1 MMRGI
6 ASMSK
11 IIEEEVVSSLPA
23 RPPISW
29 GAILAGVV
37 FVLAISWLLYLLGV
51 ALGLTVVGPA
61 EMPEA
66 GEELG
71 WSAAIWI
78 LFTSLIAFFL
88 GSLFAARIAGIIDK
102 TEGMLHGLAVWG
114 LSTLLA
120 LLLGVAGVSTLLQT
134 GQSLVKGGAA
144 LGTMAAG
151 AIGAADVDVNI
162 PSSVIAGLQARLKAE
177 ASQALARAAQDAEGK
192 VSEERVRRALDQLD
206 RETTTGIVVQLV
218 RGKPESAK
226 TILAANTTLNQAE
239 VEQLIKGLSQEVSSY
254 MQALQAQA
262 KKAADYSAAVLWAV
276 FISSSVGLIMAIIG
290 GRLGAQAGIRIYRRR
305 VV

>member
-1 MMRGI
+1 
-6 ASMSK
+6 MSK
-11 IIEEEVVSSLPA
+11 IIEEKVVSSPPA

-29 GAILAGVV
+29 GAIFAGVV

-61 EMPEA
+61 EVPEA

-71 WSAAIWI
+71 WSAAIWM
-78 LFTSLIAFFL
+78 LVTSLIAFFL
-88 GSLFAARIAGIIDK
+88 GGLFAARIAGIIDK

-120 LLLGVAGVSTLLQT
+120 LLLGTAGVSTLLQT

-151 AIGAADVDVNI
+151 AIGAAEVDVNI
-162 PSSVIAGLQARLKAE
+162 PSSVIAGLQARLKVE
-177 ASQALARAAQDAEGK
+177 VSQALARAAQDEGGK
-192 VSEERVRRALDQLD
+192 LSEERARRALDQLD

-218 RGKPESAK
+218 RGNPESAK

-239 VEQLIKGLSQEVSSY
+239 IEQLIKGLSQEVSSY
-254 MQALQAQA
+254 MQTLQVQA
-262 KKAADYSAAVLWAV
+262 KKTADYSAAVLWTV

>member
-1 MMRGI
+1 
-6 ASMSK
+6 MSK
-11 IIEEEVVSSLPA
+11 IIEEKVVSSPPA

-29 GAILAGVV
+29 GAIFAGVV

-61 EMPEA
+61 EVPEA

-71 WSAAIWI
+71 WGAAIWM
-78 LFTSLIAFFL
+78 LVTSLIAFFL
-88 GSLFAARIAGIIDK
+88 GGLFTARVAGIIDK

-151 AIGAADVDVNI
+151 AIGAAGVDINI

-177 ASQALARAAQDAEGK
+177 ASQALARAAQDAGGK
-192 VSEERVRRALDQLD
+192 VSEERARRTLDQLD

-218 RGKPESAK
+218 RGNPESAK
-226 TILAANTTLNQAE
+226 AILAANTTLTKAE
-239 VEQLIKGLSQEVSSY
+239 VEQLIEGLSQEVSRDK
-254 MQALQAQA
+254 QVLQAQA
-262 KKAADYSAAVLWAV
+262 KKTADYSAAVLWAV

>member
-1 MMRGI
+1 
-6 ASMSK
+6 MSTILEK
-11 IIEEEVVSSLPA
+11 EVVSGLPP

-29 GAILAGVV
+29 GAIFAGVV

-78 LFTSLIAFFL
+78 LVTSLIAFFL

-151 AIGAADVDVNI
+151 AIGAANVDVNI

-239 VEQLIKGLSQEVSSY
+239 VEQLVKGLSQEVSSY

-262 KKAADYSAAVLWAV
+262 KKTADYSAAVLWAV
-276 FISSSVGLIMAIIG
+276 FISSSVGLVMAIIG
-290 GRLGAQAGIRIYRRR
+290 GRLGAQAGTRIYRRS

>member
-1 MMRGI
+1 
-6 ASMSK
+6 MSTILEK
-11 IIEEEVVSSLPA
+11 EVVSGLPP

-29 GAILAGVV
+29 GAIFAGVV
-37 FVLAISWLLYLLGV
+37 FVLAISWLLYLLGA

-78 LFTSLIAFFL
+78 LVTSLIAFFL
-88 GSLFAARIAGIIDK
+88 GGLFTARIAGIIDK

-114 LSTLLA
+114 VSTLLA

-134 GQSLVKGGAA
+134 GQSLAKGGAA
-144 LGTMAAG
+144 LGTMAAS

-177 ASQALARAAQDAEGK
+177 AIAFQKINYMAPASVRSGHARPA
-192 VSEERVRRALDQLD
+192 
-206 RETTTGIVVQLV
+206 
-218 RGKPESAK
+218 
-226 TILAANTTLNQAE
+226 
-239 VEQLIKGLSQEVSSY
+239 
-254 MQALQAQA
+254 
-262 KKAADYSAAVLWAV
+262 
-276 FISSSVGLIMAIIG
+276 
-290 GRLGAQAGIRIYRRR
+290 
-305 VV
+305 

>member
-1 MMRGI
+1 
-6 ASMSK
+6 MSK

-61 EMPEA
+61 EVPEA

-177 ASQALARAAQDAEGK
+177 VSQALARAAQDAGGK
-192 VSEERVRRALDQLD
+192 VSEERARRALGQLD
-206 RETTTGIVVQLV
+206 RETTTAIGVQLV
-218 RGKPESAK
+218 RGNPESAK

-254 MQALQAQA
+254 MQTLQVQA
-262 KKAADYSAAVLWAV
+262 KKTADYSAAVLWAV
-276 FISSSVGLIMAIIG
+276 FISNSVGLIMAIIG

>member
-1 MMRGI
+1 
-6 ASMSK
+6 MSK
-11 IIEEEVVSSLPA
+11 IIEEKVVSSPPA

-29 GAILAGVV
+29 GAIFAGVV

-61 EMPEA
+61 EVPEA

-71 WSAAIWI
+71 WGAAIWM
-78 LFTSLIAFFL
+78 LVTSLIAFFL
-88 GSLFAARIAGIIDK
+88 GGLFTARIAGIIDK

-114 LSTLLA
+114 VSTLLA

-162 PSSVIAGLQARLKAE
+162 PSSVIAALQARLKAE
-177 ASQALARAAQDAEGK
+177 ASQALAGAAQDAGGG
-192 VSEERVRRALDQLD
+192 SE
-206 RETTTGIVVQLV
+206 
-218 RGKPESAK
+218 
-226 TILAANTTLNQAE
+226 
-239 VEQLIKGLSQEVSSY
+239 
-254 MQALQAQA
+254 
-262 KKAADYSAAVLWAV
+262 
-276 FISSSVGLIMAIIG
+276 
-290 GRLGAQAGIRIYRRR
+290 
-305 VV
+305 

>member
-1 MMRGI
+1 
-6 ASMSK
+6 MSR

-78 LFTSLIAFFL
+78 LVTSLIAFFL
-88 GSLFAARIAGIIDK
+88 GGLFAARIAGIIDK

-120 LLLGVAGVSTLLQT
+120 LLLGTAGVSTLLQT

-151 AIGAADVDVNI
+151 AIGAADIDINI

-192 VSEERVRRALDQLD
+192 VSEERVRRTLDQLD

-226 TILAANTTLNQAE
+226 AILAANTTLNQAE
-239 VEQLIKGLSQEVSSY
+239 VGQLIKGLSQEVSSY
-254 MQALQAQA
+254 MQALQVQA
-262 KKAADYSAAVLWAV
+262 KKAADYSAAALWAV

-290 GRLGAQAGIRIYRRR
+290 GRLGAQAGIRIYRRS

>member
-1 MMRGI
+1 
-6 ASMSK
+6 MSK

-29 GAILAGVV
+29 GAIFAGVV

-51 ALGLTVVGPA
+51 ALGLTVVNPA
-61 EMPEA
+61 TVPEA
-66 GEELG
+66 GEKLG
-71 WSAAIWI
+71 RGAAIWM
-78 LFTSLIAFFL
+78 LVTSLIAFFL
-88 GSLFAARIAGIIDK
+88 GGLFTARIAGIIDK

-151 AIGAADVDVNI
+151 AMGAADVDVNI
-162 PSSVIAGLQARLKAE
+162 PSSVIAALQARLKAE
-177 ASQALARAAQDAEGK
+177 ASQALAGAAQDAGGK
-192 VSEERVRRALDQLD
+192 VSEERARRALDQLD

-218 RGKPESAK
+218 RGNPESAK
-226 TILAANTTLNQAE
+226 TILAANTTLNKAE
-239 VEQLIKGLSQEVSSY
+239 VEQLIEGLSQEVSRY
-254 MQALQAQA
+254 MQALQAQV
-262 KKAADYSAAVLWAV
+262 KKTADYSAAVLWAV

-290 GRLGAQAGIRIYRRR
+290 GRLGAQAGIRIYRRS

>member
-1 MMRGI
+1 
-6 ASMSK
+6 MSK

-29 GAILAGVV
+29 GAIFAGVV
-37 FVLAISWLLYLLGV
+37 FVLAISWLLYLLGA

-78 LFTSLIAFFL
+78 LVTSLIAFFL
-88 GSLFAARIAGIIDK
+88 GGLFAARIAGIIDK

-151 AIGAADVDVNI
+151 AIGAADVNI

-177 ASQALARAAQDAEGK
+177 ASQALARAAQDAGEK
-192 VSEERVRRALDQLD
+192 LSEEKARRALDQLD

-226 TILAANTTLNQAE
+226 TILAANTTLNKAE
-239 VEQLIKGLSQEVSSY
+239 VEQLIEGLSQEVSRY
-254 MQALQAQA
+254 MQALQAQS

-290 GRLGAQAGIRIYRRR
+290 GRLGAQAGIRIYRRS

>member
-1 MMRGI
+1 
-6 ASMSK
+6 MSK

-61 EMPEA
+61 EVPEA

-144 LGTMAAG
+144 LSTMAAG

-177 ASQALARAAQDAEGK
+177 AGQALARAAQDAGGK
-192 VSEERVRRALDQLD
+192 VSEERARRTLDQLD

-218 RGKPESAK
+218 RGNPESAK

-254 MQALQAQA
+254 MQTLQVQA
-262 KKAADYSAAVLWAV
+262 KKTADYSAAVLWAV
-276 FISSSVGLIMAIIG
+276 FISSSVGLVMAIIG
-290 GRLGAQAGIRIYRRR
+290 GRLGAQVGSRIYRRR

>member
-1 MMRGI
+1 
-6 ASMSK
+6 MSK
-11 IIEEEVVSSLPA
+11 IIEEKVVSSPPA
-23 RPPISW
+23 RSPISW
-29 GAILAGVV
+29 GAIFAGVV

-51 ALGLTVVGPA
+51 AFGLTVVEPA
-61 EMPEA
+61 EVPEA

-71 WSAAIWI
+71 WSAAIWM
-78 LFTSLIAFFL
+78 LVTSLIAFFL
-88 GSLFAARIAGIIDK
+88 GGLFTARTAGIIDK

-120 LLLGVAGVSTLLQT
+120 LLLGAAGVSTLLQT

-151 AIGAADVDVNI
+151 AIGAAEVDVNI
-162 PSSVIAGLQARLKAE
+162 PSSVIAGLQARLKVE
-177 ASQALARAAQDAEGK
+177 VSQALARAAQDEGGK
-192 VSEERVRRALDQLD
+192 LSEERARRALDQLD

-218 RGKPESAK
+218 RGNPESAK

-239 VEQLIKGLSQEVSSY
+239 VEQLTKGLSQEVSSY

-262 KKAADYSAAVLWAV
+262 KKTADYSAAVLWTV

-305 VV
+305 IV

>member
-1 MMRGI
+1 
-6 ASMSK
+6 MSTILEK
-11 IIEEEVVSSLPA
+11 EVVSGLPP

-29 GAILAGVV
+29 GAIFAGVV
-37 FVLAISWLLYLLGV
+37 FVLAISWLLYLLGA

-61 EMPEA
+61 EVPEA

-78 LFTSLIAFFL
+78 LVTSLIAFFL
-88 GSLFAARIAGIIDK
+88 GGFFAARIAGIIDK

-114 LSTLLA
+114 VSTLLA

-239 VEQLIKGLSQEVSSY
+239 VGQLIKGLSQEVSSY

-262 KKAADYSAAVLWAV
+262 KKTADYSAAVLWAV
-276 FISSSVGLIMAIIG
+276 FISSSIGLIMAIIG
-290 GRLGAQAGIRIYRRR
+290 GRLGAQAGIRIYRRS

>member
-1 MMRGI
+1 
-6 ASMSK
+6 MSK
-11 IIEEEVVSSLPA
+11 IIEEEVASSLPA

-29 GAILAGVV
+29 GAIFAGVV
-37 FVLAISWLLYLLGV
+37 FVLAISWLLYLLGA

-61 EMPEA
+61 EVPEA

-78 LFTSLIAFFL
+78 LVTSLIAFFL
-88 GSLFAARIAGIIDK
+88 GGLFAARIAGIIDK

-151 AIGAADVDVNI
+151 AIGAADVNI

-177 ASQALARAAQDAEGK
+177 ASQALASAAQDAGGK
-192 VSEERVRRALDQLD
+192 VSEEKARRSLGQLD
-206 RETTTGIVVQLV
+206 RETITAIGVQLV
-218 RGKPESAK
+218 RGNPESAK

-239 VEQLIKGLSQEVSSY
+239 VEQVIEGLSQEASSY
-254 MQALQAQA
+254 MQALKAQA
-262 KKAADYSAAVLWAV
+262 KKAADYSAAAFWAV

-290 GRLGAQAGIRIYRRR
+290 GRLGAQAGIRIYRRS

>member
-1 MMRGI
+1 
-6 ASMSK
+6 MSK

-29 GAILAGVV
+29 GAIFAGVV

-51 ALGLTVVGPA
+51 AFGLTVVEPA
-61 EMPEA
+61 EVPEA

-71 WSAAIWI
+71 WSAAIWM
-78 LFTSLIAFFL
+78 LVTSLIAFFL
-88 GSLFAARIAGIIDK
+88 GGLFTARIAGIIDK

-114 LSTLLA
+114 VSILLA

-134 GQSLVKGGAA
+134 GQSLAKGGAA

-151 AIGAADVDVNI
+151 AIGAADADVNI
-162 PSSVIAGLQARLKAE
+162 PSSVIAALQARLKAE
-177 ASQALARAAQDAEGK
+177 ASQTLARAAQDAGEK
-192 VSEERVRRALDQLD
+192 LSEERARRALDQLD
-206 RETTTGIVVQLV
+206 RETTTAIVVQLV
-218 RGKPESAK
+218 RGDPESAK
-226 TILAANTTLNQAE
+226 TTLAANTTLNQAE
-239 VEQLIKGLSQEVSSY
+239 VERLIKGLSQEVSRY

-305 VV
+305 SAV

>member
-1 MMRGI
+1 
-6 ASMSK
+6 MSK
-11 IIEEEVVSSLPA
+11 IIEEVVSSPPA

-29 GAILAGVV
+29 GAIFAGVV

-88 GSLFAARIAGIIDK
+88 GGLFTARIAGIIDK

-114 LSTLLA
+114 VSTLLA
-120 LLLGVAGVSTLLQT
+120 LLLGAAGVSTLLQA
-134 GQSLVKGGAA
+134 GQSLVKGGAE

-162 PSSVIAGLQARLKAE
+162 PSSVIAGLQARLKVE
-177 ASQALARAAQDAEGK
+177 VSQALARAAQDEGGK
-192 VSEERVRRALDQLD
+192 LSEERARRALDQLD

-218 RGKPESAK
+218 RGNPESAK

-239 VEQLIKGLSQEVSSY
+239 VEQLTKGLSQEVSSY

-262 KKAADYSAAVLWAV
+262 KKTADYSAAVLWAV

-290 GRLGAQAGIRIYRRR
+290 GRLGAQAGLRIYRRR

>member
-1 MMRGI
+1 
-6 ASMSK
+6 MSK

-61 EMPEA
+61 EVPEA

-71 WSAAIWI
+71 WSAAIWM
-78 LFTSLIAFFL
+78 LVTSLIAFFL
-88 GSLFAARIAGIIDK
+88 GGLFAARIAGIIDK

-120 LLLGVAGVSTLLQT
+120 LLLGTAGVSTLLQT

-151 AIGAADVDVNI
+151 AIGAAEVDVNI
-162 PSSVIAGLQARLKAE
+162 PSSVIAGLQARLKVE
-177 ASQALARAAQDAEGK
+177 VSQALARAAQDEGGK
-192 VSEERVRRALDQLD
+192 LSEERARRALDQLD

-218 RGKPESAK
+218 RGNPESAK

-239 VEQLIKGLSQEVSSY
+239 VEQLTKGLSQEVSSY

-262 KKAADYSAAVLWAV
+262 KKTADYSAAVLWTV

>member
-1 MMRGI
+1 
-6 ASMSK
+6 MSTILEK
-11 IIEEEVVSSLPA
+11 EVVSSLPA

-29 GAILAGVV
+29 GAIFAGVV
-37 FVLAISWLLYLLGV
+37 FVLAISWLLYLFGV

-61 EMPEA
+61 EVPEA

-71 WSAAIWI
+71 WSAAIWM
-78 LFTSLIAFFL
+78 LVTSLIAFFL
-88 GSLFAARIAGIIDK
+88 GGLFAARIAGIIDK

-114 LSTLLA
+114 VSILLA

-144 LGTMAAG
+144 LGTKAAG

-177 ASQALARAAQDAEGK
+177 TSQALARAAQDAGGK
-192 VSEERVRRALDQLD
+192 VSEEKARRALDQLD

-218 RGKPESAK
+218 RGNPESAK

-239 VEQLIKGLSQEVSSY
+239 VEQLIKGLSQEVSRY
-254 MQALQAQA
+254 MQVLQAQA

-290 GRLGAQAGIRIYRRR
+290 GRLGAQAGIRIYRRS

>member
-1 MMRGI
+1 
-6 ASMSK
+6 MSK

-37 FVLAISWLLYLLGV
+37 FVLAISWLLYLLGA
-51 ALGLTVVGPA
+51 ALGLTVVNPA

-88 GSLFAARIAGIIDK
+88 GGLFAARIAGIIDK

-120 LLLGVAGVSTLLQT
+120 LLLGTAGVSSLLQT

-162 PSSVIAGLQARLKAE
+162 PSSVIAGLQARLKVE
-177 ASQALARAAQDAEGK
+177 VSQALARAAQDEGGK
-192 VSEERVRRALDQLD
+192 LSEERARRALDQLD

-218 RGKPESAK
+218 RGNPESAK

-239 VEQLIKGLSQEVSSY
+239 VEQLTKGLSQEVSSY

-262 KKAADYSAAVLWAV
+262 KKTADYSAAMLWAV
-276 FISSSVGLIMAIIG
+276 FISSSLGLIMAIIG
-290 GRLGAQAGIRIYRRR
+290 GRLGAQAGIRI
-305 VV
+305 

>member
-1 MMRGI
+1 
-6 ASMSK
+6 MSK

-51 ALGLTVVGPA
+51 ALGLTVVGPT
-61 EMPEA
+61 EVPEA

-144 LGTMAAG
+144 LSTMAAG

-177 ASQALARAAQDAEGK
+177 ASQALARAAQDAGGK
-192 VSEERVRRALDQLD
+192 VSEERARRTLDQLD

-218 RGKPESAK
+218 RGNPESAK

-254 MQALQAQA
+254 MQTLQVQA
-262 KKAADYSAAVLWAV
+262 KKTADYSAAVLWAV
-276 FISSSVGLIMAIIG
+276 FISSSVGLVMAIIG
-290 GRLGAQAGIRIYRRR
+290 GRLGAQVGSRIYRRR

>member
-1 MMRGI
+1 
-6 ASMSK
+6 MSTILEK
-11 IIEEEVVSSLPA
+11 EVVSGLPP

-29 GAILAGVV
+29 GAIFAGVV

-61 EMPEA
+61 EVPEA

-71 WSAAIWI
+71 WSAAIWM
-78 LFTSLIAFFL
+78 LVTSLIAFFL
-88 GSLFAARIAGIIDK
+88 GGLFAARIAGIIDK

-120 LLLGVAGVSTLLQT
+120 LLLGAAGVSTLLQT

-151 AIGAADVDVNI
+151 AIGATDVDVNI
-162 PSSVIAGLQARLKAE
+162 PSSVIAGLQARLKVE
-177 ASQALARAAQDAEGK
+177 VSQALARAAQDEGGK
-192 VSEERVRRALDQLD
+192 LSEERARRALDQLD

-218 RGKPESAK
+218 RGNPESAK

-239 VEQLIKGLSQEVSSY
+239 VEQLTKGLSQEVSSY

-262 KKAADYSAAVLWAV
+262 KKTADYSAAVLWVV
-276 FISSSVGLIMAIIG
+276 FISSSVGLVMAIIG